1 MPFINHGGAKR
12 SRSQGVAAVE
22 LAVCLP
28 AIVVLVFAS
37 IESCS
42 MIFLTQALQAATYE
56 GARVAIQPSA
66 TSAGAIQRA
75 QDILNGH
82 GVSGA
87 TITCVP
93 ADVSAPA
100 EGTPIAVVVSAPC
113 DSNRVSPV
121 FFFGSRNIE
130 IRTTMAKE

>member
-1 MPFINHGGAKR
+1 MPFIQRAKR
-12 SRSQGVAAVE
+12 PKHKGVAAVE

-28 AIVVLVFAS
+28 AIVVLVFAA

-66 TSAGAIQRA
+66 TSAEATQRA

-87 TITCVP
+87 TVACVP
-93 ADVSAPA
+93 ADVSTAAP
-100 EGTPIAVVVSAPC
+100 GTLVAVVVSAPC
-113 DSNRVSPV
+113 NSNRVSPV